1 MITFKRVYEPAA
13 GQDGWRV
20 LADRLWPR
28 GVSKSS
34 LTMDEW
40 CRDITPSAELW
51 QAYHHQL
58 IDFQTFGERY
68 LAELTHPEA
77 EDCLRRLALKASTGN
92 LTLLSAVK
100 SPQTSHIPW
109 LTRVLE
115 QHIRLLNDGLTEQ

>member
-1 MITFKRVYEPAA
+1 MMTFKRVYEPATA
-13 GQDGWRV
+13 QDGWRV

-34 LTMDEW
+34 LQMDEW
-40 CRDITPSAELW
+40 CREITPSAELRK
-51 QAYHHQL
+51 AYHQQQ

-68 LAELTHPEA
+68 LAELTHAEA
-77 EDCLRRLALKASTGN
+77 RDCLRRLALKASSGH

-109 LTRVLE
+109 LTHALE